1 MEIKKHIPN
10 TITCLN
16 LFSGCIGITF
26 AFADNLS
33 TGAIFIGIAA
43 IFDFLDGFMARI
55 LHVKSEIGK
64 QLDSLADILSFG
76 LLPGVIIFMLMD
88 SSPNLPFN
96 SVESSL
102 NPFPYLAFLIPVFSA
117 LRLAKFNIDTRQTDS
132 FLGLP
137 TPASALL
144 LGSFPL
150 ILDQAETITQLTFI
164 SGILSNY
171 YFLLIIILVI
181 CYLLVSEIP
190 LFALKFKNLEWGN
203 NKPQYLLIAISVI
216 SIVFAGFIA
225 VPIIIVAYLILSLF
239 FK

>member
-88 SSPNLPFN
+88 SSSNLPFN
-96 SVESSL
+96 SIESSL

-203 NKPQYLLIAISVI
+203 NKPQYLLIAISII

>member
-88 SSPNLPFN
+88 SSSNLPFN
-96 SVESSL
+96 SIESSL

-203 NKPQYLLIAISVI
+203 NKPQYLLIAISII
-216 SIVFAGFIA
+216 SIVIAGFIA

>member
-1 MEIKKHIPN
+1 
-10 TITCLN
+10 
-16 LFSGCIGITF
+16 
-26 AFADNLS
+26 
-33 TGAIFIGIAA
+33 
-43 IFDFLDGFMARI
+43 MARI

-88 SSPNLPFN
+88 SSSNLPFN
-96 SVESSL
+96 SIESSL

>member
-88 SSPNLPFN
+88 SSSNLPFN
-96 SVESSL
+96 SIESSL